1 MLEVIKRTGAFL
13 IIAETMYQFVQEN
26 RYARYV
32 RLLIRLMTLALLIL
46 PICDLFREESSQAF
60 YERLHDME
68 NEFSVYMGEQNNTQE
83 LEEVMADADTRESVR
98 TYALSQIRESCEACA
113 QQSGYSIADV
123 KIREKKL
130 LFYLQKAGEGEPG
143 VRIEPVTIQGTWNQE
158 ETSQNS
164 ISMEE
169 KQTVGFL
176 KKQFAQY
183 LGIPEELIE
192 VRMNEGMERQ
202 GK

>member
-46 PICDLFREESSQAF
+46 PICDLFREESSLAF

-68 NEFSVYMGEQNNTQE
+68 NEFSAYMGEQNNTRE
-83 LEEVMADADTRESVR
+83 MEEVMADADTQENVR
-98 TYALSQIRESCEACA
+98 TYALSQIRENCEACA
-113 QQSGYSIADV
+113 QQNGYSITDV
-123 KIREKKL
+123 KIRDEKL
-130 LFYLQKAGEGEPG
+130 LFYLQKAGNGEMG
-143 VRIEPVTIQGTWNQE
+143 VRIEPVTIQDTWNQE
-158 ETSQNS
+158 EISQNA

-169 KQTVGFL
+169 KRTAGSL
-176 KKQFAQY
+176 KKQFAEY
-183 LGIPEELIE
+183 LGMPEELIE
-192 VRMNEGMERQ
+192 VRMDEGMERQ
-202 GK
+202 SK